1 MTINDYETAMMMKW
15 DGSGSGS
22 GSVNTR
28 GRESVI
34 VALTDINQQG
44 ELCKRN
50 IIYITFCLKF
60 IQK

>member
-15 DGSGSGS
+15 DGSGS

-50 IIYITFCLKF
+50 IIYITFCLTF